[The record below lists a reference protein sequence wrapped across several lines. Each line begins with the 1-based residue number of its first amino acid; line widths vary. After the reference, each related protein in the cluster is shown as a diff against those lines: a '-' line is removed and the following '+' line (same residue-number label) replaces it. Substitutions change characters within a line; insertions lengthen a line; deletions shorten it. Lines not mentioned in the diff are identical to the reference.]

1 MVRPSDVKCFTM
13 NHSLVL
19 FHQRTLD
26 SSARKPR
33 FPRGK
38 KKAHSYRS
46 IPFPSGLAIASL
58 RLFGRSLVQIEL
70 AFRT

>member
-38 KKAHSYRS
+38 KKAHSYSS
-46 IPFPSGLAIASL
+46 IPFPSGLAIP
-58 RLFGRSLVQIEL
+58 V
-70 AFRT
+70 FRPVFDSSGVF